1 MLVLCERPKIAAPD
15 IVAVTPL
22 ITEYLRRTTPEGLAV
37 IALEVAFA
45 TPLVVVFFV
54 PLTITLKS
62 PEGFALTAFVSVE
75 VMNAVEVV
83 PPEPAAADTGA
94 RGSVST
100 AKRSSVTSN
109 RPLVPPGD
117 FPRPSPEREPQR
129 TFDLKPASA
138 ERGCRMF
145 ECSFFLPTQGRG
157 AQWN

>member
-15 IVAVTPL
+15 IVAATPL

-75 VMNAVEVV
+75 VMNAVEWFHPN
-83 PPEPAAADTGA
+83 PP
-94 RGSVST
+94 
-100 AKRSSVTSN
+100 
-109 RPLVPPGD
+109 PPTLG
-117 FPRPSPEREPQR
+117 PGE
-129 TFDLKPASA
+129 ASA
-138 ERGCRMF
+138 Q
-145 ECSFFLPTQGRG
+145 PRG
-157 AQWN
+157 AA